1 MRQSGVKTM
10 IALIVLLMILGAGIG
25 VVAYFTNGFD
35 FSETQSPADPDDK
48 PQGSGELL
56 LTMNGEQ
63 LSVDSELPKE
73 VELRIDV
80 NAEEFTVEILPN
92 GNASFDFRHNGS
104 LVKFPYIEGN
114 FNEAFGVEIG
124 DGYFMMNAALQSM
137 EMILEGFYPGEEISD
152 ITALDYAADYFVL
165 RVSGNGKTF
174 ELPLAGFYEI
184 LHITL
189 DKTEI
194 VF

>member
-1 MRQSGVKTM
+1 MRQGGVKTM
-10 IALIVLLMILGAGIG
+10 IALIVLLMILGVGIG

-56 LTMNGEQ
+56 LTINGEQ

-73 VELRIDV
+73 VELRINV

-92 GNASFDFRHNGS
+92 NNASFDFRHNGT

-114 FNEAFGVEIG
+114 FNEAFGVELG
-124 DGYFMMNAALQSM
+124 DEYFTMNAALRSM

-152 ITALDYAADYFVL
+152 ITALDYAQDYFIL

-174 ELPLAGFYEI
+174 ELPLSGFYEI

>member
-48 PQGSGELL
+48 PQGSGELV
-56 LTMNGEQ
+56 LTINGER

-73 VELRIDV
+73 VELRINV

-92 GNASFDFRHNGS
+92 NNVSFDFRHNGT

-114 FNEAFGVEIG
+114 FNEAFDVELG
-124 DGYFMMNAALQSM
+124 DGYFTMNAALRSM

-152 ITALDYAADYFVL
+152 ITALDYAQDYFIL
-165 RVSGNGKTF
+165 RVSGNGEMF

>member
-1 MRQSGVKTM
+1 MRNTVRISVS
-10 IALIVLLMILGAGIG
+10 IIVLLMILGAGIG

-35 FSETQSPADPDDK
+35 FSETQSPADPDDQ
-48 PQGSGELL
+48 PQGDYELV
-56 LTMNGEQ
+56 LTVNGEQ

-92 GNASFDFRHNGS
+92 GNASFDFRHNGT
-104 LVKFPYIEGN
+104 LLKFPYIEGN

-124 DGYFMMNAALQSM
+124 DGYFTMNAALRSM
-137 EMILEGFYPGEEISD
+137 EMILEGFYPGEEVTD
-152 ITALDYAADYFVL
+152 ITALDYAQDYFIL
-165 RVSGNGKTF
+165 RVSGSGKTF

>member
-1 MRQSGVKTM
+1 M

-35 FSETQSPADPDDK
+35 FSETQSPADPDDQ
-48 PQGSGELL
+48 PQGDDELV
-56 LTMNGEQ
+56 LTVNGEQ

-80 NAEEFTVEILPN
+80 NAEEFTVEILPYN
-92 GNASFDFRHNGS
+92 NASFDFRHNGT

-114 FNEAFGVEIG
+114 FNEAFGVELG
-124 DGYFMMNAALQSM
+124 DGYFTMNAALRSM

-152 ITALDYAADYFVL
+152 ITALDYAQDYFIL
-165 RVSGNGKTF
+165 RVSGNGETF

>member
-1 MRQSGVKTM
+1 MRNTVRISVS
-10 IALIVLLMILGAGIG
+10 IIVLLMILGAGIG

-35 FSETQSPADPDDK
+35 FSETQSPADPDDQ
-48 PQGSGELL
+48 PQGDYELV
-56 LTMNGEQ
+56 LTVNGEQ

-92 GNASFDFRHNGS
+92 GNASFDFRHNGT
-104 LVKFPYIEGN
+104 LLKFPYIEGN

-124 DGYFMMNAALQSM
+124 DGYFTMNAALRSM
-137 EMILEGFYPGEEISD
+137 EMILEGFYPGEEVTD
-152 ITALDYAADYFVL
+152 ITALDYAQDYFIL

>member
-92 GNASFDFRHNGS
+92 NNVSFDFRHNGT

-114 FNEAFGVEIG
+114 FNEAFDVELG
-124 DGYFMMNAALQSM
+124 DGYFTMNAALRSM

-152 ITALDYAADYFVL
+152 ITALDYAQDYFIL
-165 RVSGNGKTF
+165 RVSGNGEMF

>member
-1 MRQSGVKTM
+1 M

-92 GNASFDFRHNGS
+92 NNVSFDFRHNGT

-124 DGYFMMNAALQSM
+124 DGYFTMNAALCSM
-137 EMILEGFYPGEEISD
+137 EMILEGFYTGEEISD

-174 ELPLAGFYEI
+174 ELPFSGFYEI
-184 LHITL
+184 LHIML

>member
-92 GNASFDFRHNGS
+92 GNASFDFRHNGT

-114 FNEAFGVEIG
+114 FNEAFGVEIC
-124 DGYFMMNAALQSM
+124 DGYFTMNAALRSM

-174 ELPLAGFYEI
+174 ELPLSGFYEI

>member
-92 GNASFDFRHNGS
+92 GNASFDFRHNGT

-114 FNEAFGVEIG
+114 FNEAFGVEIC
-124 DGYFMMNAALQSM
+124 DGYFTMNAALRSM

-152 ITALDYAADYFVL
+152 ITALDYAQDYFIL

>member
-48 PQGSGELL
+48 PQGSGELV
-56 LTMNGEQ
+56 LTINGER

-73 VELRIDV
+73 VELRINV

-92 GNASFDFRHNGS
+92 NNASFDFRHNGT

-114 FNEAFGVEIG
+114 FNEAFGVELG
-124 DGYFMMNAALQSM
+124 DGYFTMNAALRSM

-152 ITALDYAADYFVL
+152 ITVLDYAQDYFIL

>member
-92 GNASFDFRHNGS
+92 GNASFDFRHNGT

-114 FNEAFGVEIG
+114 FNEAFGVELG
-124 DGYFMMNAALQSM
+124 DGYFTMNAALSSM

-174 ELPLAGFYEI
+174 ELPLSGFYEI
-184 LHITL
+184 LHIML

>member
-48 PQGSGELL
+48 PQGSGELV
-56 LTMNGEQ
+56 LTINGER

-73 VELRIDV
+73 VELRINV

-92 GNASFDFRHNGS
+92 NNASFDFRHNGT

-114 FNEAFGVEIG
+114 FNEAFGVELG
-124 DGYFMMNAALQSM
+124 DGYFTMNAALRSM

-174 ELPLAGFYEI
+174 ELPLSGFYEI
-184 LHITL
+184 LHIML

>member
-1 MRQSGVKTM
+1 MRQGGVKTM

-35 FSETQSPADPDDK
+35 FSETQPPVDPDDK
-48 PQGSGELL
+48 PQGSGELVLTVDGERL
-56 LTMNGEQ
+56 L
-63 LSVDSELPKE
+63 VDSELPKE
-73 VELRIDV
+73 VELRINV

-92 GNASFDFRHNGS
+92 GNASFDFRHNGT

-114 FNEAFGVEIG
+114 FNEVFGVELG
-124 DGYFMMNAALQSM
+124 DGYFTMNAALRSM

-152 ITALDYAADYFVL
+152 ITALDYAQDYFIL
-165 RVSGNGKTF
+165 RVSGNGETF

>member
-92 GNASFDFRHNGS
+92 GNASFDFRHNGT

-114 FNEAFGVEIG
+114 FNEAFGVEIC
-124 DGYFMMNAALQSM
+124 DGYFTMNAALRSM

-174 ELPLAGFYEI
+174 ELPLSGFYEI
-184 LHITL
+184 LHIML

>member
-124 DGYFMMNAALQSM
+124 DGYFMMNAALRSM

-152 ITALDYAADYFVL
+152 ITALDYAQDYFIL

-174 ELPLAGFYEI
+174 ELPLSGFYEI

>member
-48 PQGSGELL
+48 PQGSGELV
-56 LTMNGEQ
+56 LTINGER

-73 VELRIDV
+73 VELRINV

-92 GNASFDFRHNGS
+92 NNASFDFRHNGT

-114 FNEAFGVEIG
+114 FNEAFGVELG
-124 DGYFMMNAALQSM
+124 DGYFTMNAALRSM

-165 RVSGNGKTF
+165 RVSGNGETF
-174 ELPLAGFYEI
+174 ELPISGLYEF
-184 LHITL
+184 LHIIL
-189 DKTEI
+189 DPSEVI
-194 VF
+194 F

>member
-92 GNASFDFRHNGS
+92 GNASFDFRHNGT

-114 FNEAFGVEIG
+114 FNEAFGVEIC
-124 DGYFMMNAALQSM
+124 DGYFTMNAALRSM

-165 RVSGNGKTF
+165 RVSGNGETF
-174 ELPLAGFYEI
+174 ELPISGLYEF
-184 LHITL
+184 LHIIL
-189 DKTEI
+189 DPSEVI
-194 VF
+194 F

>member
-10 IALIVLLMILGAGIG
+10 IALIVLLMILGAVIG

-56 LTMNGEQ
+56 LTMNGEA
-63 LSVDSELPKE
+63 LTGDSELPKE
-73 VELRIDV
+73 VELRINV
-80 NAEEFTVEILPN
+80 NADEFTVEILPN
-92 GNASFDFRHNGS
+92 DNASFDFRHNGS

-114 FNEAFGVEIG
+114 FNEAFGVELG
-124 DGYFMMNAALQSM
+124 DGYFTMNAALRSM

-152 ITALDYAADYFVL
+152 ITALDYAQDYFIL

-174 ELPLAGFYEI
+174 ELPLSGFYEI

-189 DKTEI
+189 DPSE
-194 VF
+194 VFF

>member
-1 MRQSGVKTM
+1 MKNTIRISVS
-10 IALIVLLMILGAGIG
+10 IIVLLMILGAGIG

-35 FSETQSPADPDDK
+35 FSETQSPADPDDQ
-48 PQGSGELL
+48 PQGDYELV
-56 LTMNGEQ
+56 LTLNGEQ

-92 GNASFDFRHNGS
+92 GNASFDFRHNGT
-104 LVKFPYIEGN
+104 LLKFPYIEGN

-124 DGYFMMNAALQSM
+124 DGYFTMNAALRSM
-137 EMILEGFYPGEEISD
+137 EMILEGFYPGEDVTD
-152 ITALDYAADYFVL
+152 ITALDYAQDYFIL

>member
-1 MRQSGVKTM
+1 MKNTVRISVS
-10 IALIVLLMILGAGIG
+10 IIVLLMILGAGIG

-35 FSETQSPADPDDK
+35 FSETQSPADPDDQ
-48 PQGSGELL
+48 PQGDYELV
-56 LTMNGEQ
+56 LTVNGEQ

-92 GNASFDFRHNGS
+92 GNASFDFRHNGT
-104 LVKFPYIEGN
+104 LLKFPYIEGN

-124 DGYFMMNAALQSM
+124 DGYFTMNAALRSM
-137 EMILEGFYPGEEISD
+137 EMILEGFYPGEDVTD
-152 ITALDYAADYFVL
+152 ITALDYAQDYFIL
-165 RVSGNGKTF
+165 RVSGNGKIF
-174 ELPLAGFYEI
+174 ELPLSGFYEI

>member
-48 PQGSGELL
+48 PHGSGELL

-73 VELRIDV
+73 VELRINV
-80 NAEEFTVEILPN
+80 NAEEFTVEILPYN
-92 GNASFDFRHNGS
+92 NASFDFRHNGT

-114 FNEAFGVEIG
+114 FNEAFGVELG
-124 DGYFMMNAALQSM
+124 DGYFTMNAALRSM

-152 ITALDYAADYFVL
+152 ITALDYAQDYFIL
-165 RVSGNGKTF
+165 RVSGNGETF

>member
-48 PQGSGELL
+48 PQGSGELV
-56 LTMNGEQ
+56 LTINGER

-73 VELRIDV
+73 VELRINV

-92 GNASFDFRHNGS
+92 NNASFDFRHNGT

-114 FNEAFGVEIG
+114 FNEAFGVELG
-124 DGYFMMNAALQSM
+124 DGYFTMNAALRSM
-137 EMILEGFYPGEEISD
+137 EMILEGFYTGEEISD
-152 ITALDYAADYFVL
+152 ITALDYAQDYFIL
-165 RVSGNGKTF
+165 RVSGNGEMF

>member
-35 FSETQSPADPDDK
+35 FSETQSPADPDDQ
-48 PQGSGELL
+48 PQGDDELV
-56 LTMNGEQ
+56 LTVNGEQ

-92 GNASFDFRHNGS
+92 NNASFDFRHNGT

-114 FNEAFGVEIG
+114 FNEAFGVELG
-124 DGYFMMNAALQSM
+124 DGYFTMNAALRSM

-152 ITALDYAADYFVL
+152 ITALDYAQDYFIL

>member
-48 PQGSGELL
+48 PQGSGELV
-56 LTMNGEQ
+56 LTINGER

-73 VELRIDV
+73 VELRINV

-92 GNASFDFRHNGS
+92 NNASFDFRHNGT

-114 FNEAFGVEIG
+114 FNEAFGVEIC
-124 DGYFMMNAALQSM
+124 DGYFTMNAALRSI

-165 RVSGNGKTF
+165 RVSGNGETF
-174 ELPLAGFYEI
+174 ELPISGLYEF
-184 LHITL
+184 LHIIL
-189 DKTEI
+189 DPSEVI
-194 VF
+194 F

>member
-1 MRQSGVKTM
+1 M

-63 LSVDSELPKE
+63 LSVNSELPKE

-92 GNASFDFRHNGS
+92 GNASFDFRHNGT

-114 FNEAFGVEIG
+114 FNEAFGVEIC
-124 DGYFMMNAALQSM
+124 DGYFTMNAALRSI

-152 ITALDYAADYFVL
+152 ITVLDYAQDYFIL
-165 RVSGNGKTF
+165 RVSGNGETF

>member
-1 MRQSGVKTM
+1 MKTVAA
-10 IALIVLLMILGAGIG
+10 IFILLLFLGIG
-25 VVAYFTNGFD
+25 IGLLAYFTDGFD
-35 FSETQSPADPDDK
+35 FSSGQKPAPDDPDDE
-48 PQGSGELL
+48 PFVLELTAGGEK
-56 LTMNGEQ
+56 LTSE
-63 LSVDSELPKE
+63 SVLPKE

-80 NAEEFTVEILPN
+80 NTKDFAVEILPN
-92 GNASFDFRHNGS
+92 GSNAFDFRHNGT

-114 FNEAFGVEIG
+114 FNEAFEVEIG
-124 DGYFMMNAALQSM
+124 DGFFTLNAALRSM
-137 EMILEGFYPGEEISD
+137 QKILEGFYDGEEISD

-174 ELPLAGFYEI
+174 ELPLSGFYEL

>member
-1 MRQSGVKTM
+1 MRQGKLKTM
-10 IALIVLLMILGAGIG
+10 IALIVLLVILCGG
-25 VVAYFTNGFD
+25 VGLVAYFTNGFD

-80 NAEEFTVEILPN
+80 NAEKFTVEILPN

-114 FNEAFGVEIG
+114 FNEAFGVEIS
-124 DGYFMMNAALQSM
+124 DRYFTMNAALRSM

-152 ITALDYAADYFVL
+152 ITVLDYAQDYFIL
-165 RVSGNGKTF
+165 RVSGNGETF

-184 LHITL
+184 LHITI

>member
-1 MRQSGVKTM
+1 MKNTVRISVS
-10 IALIVLLMILGAGIG
+10 IIVLLMILGAGIG

-35 FSETQSPADPDDK
+35 FSEMQSPADPDDQ
-48 PQGSGELL
+48 PQGDYELV
-56 LTMNGEQ
+56 LTVNGEQ

-73 VELRIDV
+73 VELHIDV

-92 GNASFDFRHNGS
+92 GNASFDFRHNGT
-104 LVKFPYIEGN
+104 LLKFPYIEGN

-124 DGYFMMNAALQSM
+124 DGYFTMNAALRSM
-137 EMILEGFYPGEEISD
+137 EMILEGFYPGEDVTD
-152 ITALDYAADYFVL
+152 ITALDYAQDYFIL
-165 RVSGNGKTF
+165 RVSGNGKIF

>member
-92 GNASFDFRHNGS
+92 NNASFDFRHNGT

-114 FNEAFGVEIG
+114 FNEAFGVELG
-124 DGYFMMNAALQSM
+124 DGYFTMNAALRSM

-165 RVSGNGKTF
+165 RVSGNGETF
-174 ELPLAGFYEI
+174 ELPISGLYEF
-184 LHITL
+184 LHIIL
-189 DKTEI
+189 DPSEVI
-194 VF
+194 F

>member
-1 MRQSGVKTM
+1 MKNTVRISVS
-10 IALIVLLMILGAGIG
+10 IIVLLMILGAGIG

-35 FSETQSPADPDDK
+35 FSEMQSPADPDDQ
-48 PQGSGELL
+48 PQGDYELV
-56 LTMNGEQ
+56 LTVNGEQ
-63 LSVDSELPKE
+63 LSVDSELLKE

-92 GNASFDFRHNGS
+92 GNASFDFRHNGT
-104 LVKFPYIEGN
+104 LLKFPYIEGN

-124 DGYFMMNAALQSM
+124 DGYFTMNAALRSM
-137 EMILEGFYPGEEISD
+137 EMILEGFYPGEDVTD
-152 ITALDYAADYFVL
+152 ITALDYAQDYFIL

>member
-92 GNASFDFRHNGS
+92 GNASFDFRHNGT

-114 FNEAFGVEIG
+114 FNEAFGVEIC
-124 DGYFMMNAALQSM
+124 DGYFTMNAALSSM

-174 ELPLAGFYEI
+174 ELPLSGFYEI
-184 LHITL
+184 LHIML

>member
-48 PQGSGELL
+48 PQGSGELV
-56 LTMNGEQ
+56 LTINGER

-73 VELRIDV
+73 VELRINV

-92 GNASFDFRHNGS
+92 NNASFDFRHNGT

-114 FNEAFGVEIG
+114 FNEAFGVEIC
-124 DGYFMMNAALQSM
+124 DGYFTMNAALRSM

-165 RVSGNGKTF
+165 RVSGNGETF
-174 ELPLAGFYEI
+174 ELPISGLYEF
-184 LHITL
+184 LHIIL
-189 DKTEI
+189 DPSEVI
-194 VF
+194 F

>member
-1 MRQSGVKTM
+1 MKNTVRISVS
-10 IALIVLLMILGAGIG
+10 IIVLLMILGAGIG

-35 FSETQSPADPDDK
+35 FSETQSPADPDDQ
-48 PQGSGELL
+48 PQGDYELV
-56 LTMNGEQ
+56 LTVNGEQ

-73 VELRIDV
+73 VELHIDV

-92 GNASFDFRHNGS
+92 GNASFDFRHNGT
-104 LVKFPYIEGN
+104 LLKFPYIEGN

-124 DGYFMMNAALQSM
+124 DGYFTMNAALRSM
-137 EMILEGFYPGEEISD
+137 EMILEGFYPGEDVTD
-152 ITALDYAADYFVL
+152 ITALDYAQDYFIL
-165 RVSGNGKTF
+165 RVSGNGKIF

>member
-1 MRQSGVKTM
+1 MKNTVRILVS
-10 IALIVLLMILGAGIG
+10 IIVLLMILGAGIG

-35 FSETQSPADPDDK
+35 FSEMQSPADPDDQ
-48 PQGSGELL
+48 PQGDYELV
-56 LTMNGEQ
+56 LTVNGEQ

-92 GNASFDFRHNGS
+92 GNGSFDFRHNGT
-104 LVKFPYIEGN
+104 LLKFPYIEGN

-124 DGYFMMNAALQSM
+124 DGYFTMNAALRSM
-137 EMILEGFYPGEEISD
+137 EMILEGFYPGEEVTD
-152 ITALDYAADYFVL
+152 ITALDYTQDYFIL